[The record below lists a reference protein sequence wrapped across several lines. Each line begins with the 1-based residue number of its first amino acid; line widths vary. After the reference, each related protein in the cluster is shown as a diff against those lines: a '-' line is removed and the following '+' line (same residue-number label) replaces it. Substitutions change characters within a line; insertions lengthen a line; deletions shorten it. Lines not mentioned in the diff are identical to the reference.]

1 MYNILNNVENG
12 QFQTLNDFIVESYI
26 LKNYF
31 DNVKNYNFSNFQVE
45 KLTDL
50 INNCFKIEDFFL
62 LASIN
67 NSQDQ
72 AEEKYNSFKAD
83 IASLVKSLPKKKVN
97 LHLVDILALKLKRIE
112 NNIGN
117 DIIDK
122 YKSEIKI
129 LKSGKVDEI
138 YKIYKQDLRQRY
150 MFCQDEQAIIDNYSK
165 TINAI
170 KGWQALEQKQ
180 VEFKIYILNLLKQG
194 RKLQQRKLNKDLEF
208 LKELEVIDIY
218 KYARTKLNSL
228 SISLM
233 DLREY
238 GM

>member
-1 MYNILNNVENG
+1 MNNILNNVGNG

-31 DNVKNYNFSNFQVE
+31 DNVKNYNFNNFHEE
-45 KLTDL
+45 KLPDL
-50 INNCFKIEDFFL
+50 INNYFKIEDFFL

-67 NSQDQ
+67 NSQRK

-83 IASLVKSLPKKKVN
+83 IACLVKSLPKKKVN
-97 LHLVDILALKLKRIE
+97 LHLVDILALKLKRME
-112 NNIGN
+112 NNGN
-117 DIIDK
+117 DNVDK
-122 YKSEIKI
+122 YKREIKI

-138 YKIYKQDLRQRY
+138 YKIYKQDLKQRY

-170 KGWQALEQKQ
+170 KGWKTLEQKQ

-194 RKLQQRKLNKDLEF
+194 RRLQQGKLNKDLEF

-233 DLREY
+233 DIREY
-238 GM
+238 DM

>member
-1 MYNILNNVENG
+1 MNYILNNVENG
-12 QFQTLNDFIVESYI
+12 RFQTLNDFIVESYI
-26 LKNYF
+26 FKNYF
-31 DNVKNYNFSNFQVE
+31 DKVENYNFNNFHEE
-45 KLTDL
+45 KLPDL
-50 INNCFKIEDFFL
+50 INYCFKIEDFFL

-72 AEEKYNSFKAD
+72 AEEKYNSFKVD
-83 IASLVKSLPKKKVN
+83 IATLLKSLPKKKVN
-97 LHLVDILALKLKRIE
+97 LHLVDILALKLKRME
-112 NNIGN
+112 NNGN
-117 DIIDK
+117 DNVDK

-138 YKIYKQDLRQRY
+138 YKIYKQDLKQRY

-170 KGWQALEQKQ
+170 KGWQAHEPMQ
-180 VEFKIYILNLLKQG
+180 VEFKIYILNLLEQG
-194 RKLQQRKLNKDLEF
+194 RRLQQEKLNKDLEF

-218 KYARTKLNSL
+218 KYAKTKINSL

-238 GM
+238 DM

>member
-1 MYNILNNVENG
+1 M
-12 QFQTLNDFIVESYI
+12 
-26 LKNYF
+26 
-31 DNVKNYNFSNFQVE
+31 
-45 KLTDL
+45 
-50 INNCFKIEDFFL
+50 

-67 NSQDQ
+67 NSQRK

-97 LHLVDILALKLKRIE
+97 LHLVDILALKLKRME
-112 NNIGN
+112 NNGN
-117 DIIDK
+117 DNVDK
-122 YKSEIKI
+122 YKREIKI

-138 YKIYKQDLRQRY
+138 YKIYKQDLKQRY

-170 KGWQALEQKQ
+170 KGWKTLEQKQ

-194 RKLQQRKLNKDLEF
+194 RRLQQGKLNKDLEF

-233 DLREY
+233 DIREY
-238 GM
+238 DM

>member
-1 MYNILNNVENG
+1 MNNILNNVGNG

-31 DNVKNYNFSNFQVE
+31 DNVKNYNFNNFHEE
-45 KLTDL
+45 KLPDL
-50 INNCFKIEDFFL
+50 INNYFKIEDFFL

-67 NSQDQ
+67 NSQRK

-97 LHLVDILALKLKRIE
+97 LHLVDILALKLKRME
-112 NNIGN
+112 NNGN
-117 DIIDK
+117 DNVDK
-122 YKSEIKI
+122 YKREIKI

-138 YKIYKQDLRQRY
+138 YKIYKQDLKQRY

-170 KGWQALEQKQ
+170 KGWKTLEQKQ

-194 RKLQQRKLNKDLEF
+194 RRLQQGKLNKDLEF

-233 DLREY
+233 DIREY
-238 GM
+238 DM